1 MSDGITVMHLGDAD
15 PDDDH
20 YAPYDAHWMA
30 TRTDTAYPP
39 YWFFGMGDGPQILST
54 RLNTLTATGIHVPV
68 SAVTGNNMIRA
79 ATNKPHITCIGSISC
94 GCALAM

>member
-1 MSDGITVMHLGDAD
+1 MTIIMRLMMT
-15 PDDDH
+15 
-20 YAPYDAHWMA
+20 HWMA

-68 SAVTGNNMIRA
+68 EAPSRTDRQRA
-79 ATNKPHITCIGSISC
+79 RTSSTHPARRASSRNWTKSERGVA
-94 GCALAM
+94 GRLARV